1 MRPILDLAFSRNTL
15 TITPIDY
22 RNHLDA
28 VLTLSYPIFWVRS
41 SLRPSLFFFGSR
53 YRVEQTSTGAP
64 VEIPDFQYRNAV
76 VPGFGGS
83 LVFSDA
89 RKTRLGFMSEIG
101 NDLKLQVEGRFNT
114 AQDVLGRYL
123 ISWSHY
129 ESPGANHVIRTRA
142 RWLGTT
148 RASDTTLTTSK
159 VAGKDAENWFDR
171 GTGTGL
177 SQLSFRGY
185 PALSASVRQAGSL
198 GVEYHLPLIR
208 SFRGRSTLPAF
219 IKQTH
224 GFVFADA
231 NFAENLLV
239 AGQRYTS
246 LLMPAWGLGIG
257 TDTQLLLRAPIRF
270 NVEFQNG
277 TRTEA
282 LGESRVF
289 FTLEADSLF

>member
-1 MRPILDLAFSRNTL
+1 MN
-15 TITPIDY
+15 
-22 RNHLDA
+22 
-28 VLTLSYPIFWVRS
+28 
-41 SLRPSLFFFGSR
+41 
-53 YRVEQTSTGAP
+53 
-64 VEIPDFQYRNAV
+64 
-76 VPGFGGS
+76 
-83 LVFSDA
+83 
-89 RKTRLGFMSEIG
+89 EIG

-114 AQDVLGRYL
+114 PQDVLGRYL
-123 ISWSHY
+123 LSWNHY

-142 RWLGTT
+142 RWMGTT

-159 VAGKDAENWFDR
+159 VAGKDADNWLDR

-185 PALSASVRQAGSL
+185 PALSANVRNAGSL
-198 GVEYHLPLIR
+198 GIEYHLPLIR

-246 LLMPAWGLGIG
+246 LLMPAWGAGIG
-257 TDTQLLLRAPIRF
+257 TDTQLLLRVPIRF

-277 TRTEA
+277 TRSEA

-289 FTLEADSLF
+289 FTIEADSLF

>member
-1 MRPILDLAFSRNTL
+1 
-15 TITPIDY
+15 
-22 RNHLDA
+22 
-28 VLTLSYPIFWVRS
+28 
-41 SLRPSLFFFGSR
+41 
-53 YRVEQTSTGAP
+53 
-64 VEIPDFQYRNAV
+64 
-76 VPGFGGS
+76 
-83 LVFSDA
+83 
-89 RKTRLGFMSEIG
+89 
-101 NDLKLQVEGRFNT
+101 
-114 AQDVLGRYL
+114 
-123 ISWSHY
+123 
-129 ESPGANHVIRTRA
+129 
-142 RWLGTT
+142 
-148 RASDTTLTTSK
+148 
-159 VAGKDAENWFDR
+159 
-171 GTGTGL
+171 
-177 SQLSFRGY
+177 
-185 PALSASVRQAGSL
+185 LSASVRQAGSL